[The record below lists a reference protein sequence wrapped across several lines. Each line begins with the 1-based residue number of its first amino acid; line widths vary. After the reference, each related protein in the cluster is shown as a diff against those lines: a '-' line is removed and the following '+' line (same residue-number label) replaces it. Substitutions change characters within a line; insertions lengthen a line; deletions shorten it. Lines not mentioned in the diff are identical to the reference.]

1 MNLID
6 IYSKDFPVFI
16 KELINTPEFKR
27 LSNVGM
33 NCGCEYT
40 SFPIFSNGKDYT
52 RYEHSIGVA
61 LIIWHFTKD
70 IKQSIAGLLHDISS
84 PVFAHV
90 IDFLNGDHET
100 QESTEEKTEEIIA
113 NSMEI
118 QEILKKY
125 NLSTKDVY
133 DYHMYPIADN
143 DSPLLSADRLEYTL
157 GNAFYYGFKS
167 MEEIRDMYE
176 DLAVSVNEFGQ
187 SEISFSTLDKAIEFT
202 CVSIENSK
210 VYSSNVDRFAMQYL
224 ADLLK
229 LAVNKRVISMKDLY
243 TVEDQ
248 VISKLKKDE
257 ELKSMWKDFTKLSQI
272 FTSKEKPEYGYWVN
286 IPAKKR
292 YINPQVVSQGRVSS
306 LSKNLSKEI
315 DDFLNID
322 FNIWLSGK

>member
-6 IYSKDFPVFI
+6 IYSKDFPDFI

-176 DLAVSVNEFGQ
+176 DLIVSINEFGQ

-243 TVEDQ
+243 TVENQ

-257 ELKSMWKDFTKLSQI
+257 ELKSMWKNFTKLSQI